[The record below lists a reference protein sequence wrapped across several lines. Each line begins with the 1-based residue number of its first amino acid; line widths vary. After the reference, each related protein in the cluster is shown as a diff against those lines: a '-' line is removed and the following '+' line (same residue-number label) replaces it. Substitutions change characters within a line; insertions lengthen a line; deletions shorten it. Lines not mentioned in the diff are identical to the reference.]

1 MFRGQYVR
9 TSAHTFCKCHVSQYI
24 MHYTSPNRRI
34 SQRIP
39 ACPGNSE
46 SWHLLFEHTEQGG
59 QVDLPTCP
67 PPGGGTGAAGR
78 RVCGFSQGS
87 RRRLRGAG
95 RRPAKFFLAFFA
107 RRRRENFLWIQVSP
121 PKMSALF
128 TCTNTPSTW
137 IVHTPMSSC
146 MCGPPPPTSAPLH
159 AMRCDGRCNR
169 KPIGST

>member
-78 RVCGFSQGS
+78 RVRGIRERGTSSIFYATYAELNWLKLRVFLERSQVPDQVGTKKNLKP
-87 RRRLRGAG
+87 LRE
-95 RRPAKFFLAFFA
+95 R
-107 RRRRENFLWIQVSP
+107 
-121 PKMSALF
+121 
-128 TCTNTPSTW
+128 
-137 IVHTPMSSC
+137 
-146 MCGPPPPTSAPLH
+146 
-159 AMRCDGRCNR
+159 
-169 KPIGST
+169 